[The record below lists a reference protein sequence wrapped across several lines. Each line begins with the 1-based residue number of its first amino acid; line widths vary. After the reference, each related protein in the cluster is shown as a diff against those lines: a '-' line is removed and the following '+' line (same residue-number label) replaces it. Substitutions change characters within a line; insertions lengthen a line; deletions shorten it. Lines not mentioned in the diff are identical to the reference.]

1 MKISDQKSLLA
12 PTNFWRIVIVFSI
25 LVCGFV
31 TRLYDLTDPPLD
43 YSPTRQLRSAMI
55 ARGIYYSTLPEA
67 PEWQKD
73 IASKGRDLH
82 SRIEPEIIENITAAT
97 YHLVGGE
104 YVWIAR
110 IYSSLFWVL
119 GGLALFLLTRQI
131 VSDDGGILA
140 LIYYLFVPFGL
151 VASRTFQP
159 DPMMTAMIITAWMA
173 FYYWDKSSSWKWAIL
188 AGLTAGL
195 AMYIKS
201 TSVFFLFPVMALV
214 VVSRKKI
221 SKTIRD
227 SQVWVIA
234 LLSAIP
240 VLAYHI
246 YGLFISGI
254 LERQLK
260 GRFYPQMWDDPDFY
274 VQWKNA
280 ISNVSGHYLILVIG
294 LLGLYLVSQ
303 KRDRLFLVAIW
314 AGYIIY
320 GYGFSYHISTHYY
333 YTLPVIPLLAI
344 TIGAVADWI
353 FYWARKINLD
363 SVLRVGTV
371 LLVIMGV
378 AGGYFIFFRKDY
390 HHEPPYYKKVANF
403 FSPEDKVIA
412 LSQDYG
418 YRLSYFGW
426 RVVQN
431 WRGSEDSQFIEL
443 NDSKLDPFSDRF
455 SQYSSNFDYFLVT
468 RMAELRKQKDL
479 FAELYDHYPILAE
492 GGGYVIFDL
501 RERIE

>member
-55 ARGIYYSTLPEA
+55 ARGIYYSTLPDA

-159 DPMMTAMIITAWMA
+159 DPMMTAMIITAWMS

-201 TSVFFLFPVMALV
+201 TSAFFLFPGMALV
-214 VVSRKKI
+214 VLSRKKVLE
-221 SKTIRD
+221 TIRD
-227 SQVWVIA
+227 GQVWVIA
-234 LLSAIP
+234 LIASLP

-254 LERQLK
+254 LVSQL
-260 GRFYPQMWDDPDFY
+260 GARFFSQMWSDPGFY
-274 VQWKNA
+274 RLWGNA
-280 ISNVSGHYLILVIG
+280 LSKVTGHYLILLIG
-294 LLGLYLVSQ
+294 LLGLLLIK
-303 KRDRLFLVAIW
+303 KRRDMVFLTAIW
-314 AGYIIY
+314 AGYLLY
-320 GYGFSYHISTHYY
+320 GFGFSYHISTHLY
-333 YTLPVIPLLAI
+333 YTLPVIPLLGI
-344 TIGAVADWI
+344 SIGAVSDWI
-353 FYWARKINLD
+353 FQHARKFNLEKLM
-363 SVLRVGTV
+363 VVGTA
-371 LLVIMGV
+371 LLVILGV
-378 AGGYFIFFRKDY
+378 SGGYFLLAREDY
-390 HHEPPYYKKVANF
+390 RHEPAYYQKVADF
-403 FSPEDKVIA
+403 VEPTAKIVA
-412 LSQDYG
+412 LTQDYG
-418 YRLSYFGW
+418 YRLSYYGW
-426 RVVQN
+426 RIIQPWKGN
-431 WRGSEDSQFIEL
+431 EDLIYSELKDSETG
-443 NDSKLDPFSDRF
+443 PFSERF
-455 SQYSSNFDYFLVT
+455 SRYSENFDYFIIT
-468 RMAELRKQKDL
+468 RKGEFRRLKNLSQ
-479 FAELYDHYPILAE
+479 ELYAHYPILAE
-492 GGGYVIFDL
+492 GGGYLIFDL
-501 RERIE
+501 RERID